1 MSKTIVLKKGLDVP
15 VSGTPEKRLSKTV
28 ISDIVAIRPEDFKGL
43 LPRLL
48 VKEGDRVLA
57 GSPVLSDKK
66 NPDIIIAAPASGTI
80 KEVVRGEKRKLLA
93 VLIQTDGKQ
102 EYLDFGAKNPSNL
115 TADKVKST
123 LLTAGM

>member
-15 VSGTPEKRLSKTV
+15 VSGAPEKRLSKTV
-28 ISDIVAIRPEDFKGL
+28 ISDIVAIQPEDFKGL

-66 NPDIIIAAPASGTI
+66 NPDIIVAAPASGTV

-102 EYLDFGAKNPSNL
+102 EYLDFGKKNP
-115 TADKVKST
+115 ADLSAEEVK
-123 LLTAGM
+123 